1 MKKFLR
7 SVWGIVCMVGLG
19 LVVLAGAAV
28 GGNYL
33 WYNAQPKFQ
42 DITVE
47 LGTQQIE
54 LSQFFTRYAKAEKAA
69 FVTELTEE
77 NLSKA
82 GDIPVILRQGKKEET
97 VTLHIVDTTAPVV
110 EFLAH
115 RSEPS
120 GYEPKPEDFVVNV
133 SDFSETTFSF
143 AQLPEIPT
151 DYRDVELTV
160 VVTDAHGNKTEQ
172 SCILSYIWLKESL
185 QLELG
190 ESLTSEHLLFAPEKD
205 ADFLDIAQL
214 DAVNAGGVGEYTV
227 TSTIGEQ
234 TLQCMIT
241 VADTTAPTL
250 ELKDVSIYPG
260 NRFKA
265 KDFVTTAEDVSGD
278 VELTLLTEPDTT
290 KVGKYTVQIEA
301 KDIYG
306 NTVVQE
312 ATLQVVKDKTPPVIK
327 GVGTM
332 TVEKNSDPNYLK
344 GVTARDTKD
353 GNCEVTVSV
362 ENVDLS
368 KAGTYYA
375 IYSAEDSSGNKAT
388 AKRKIIV
395 SPDSEDTAALVAQI
409 AKSVGNDYL
418 ALRTYVRNKV
428 KYTHNWGGN
437 DPVWFGFTN
446 KHGNCYVHA
455 LCLKA
460 LLDYYGYQTELI
472 WVTNQDDPHYWLIIN
487 VGGQWYHIDATPGPY
502 HAKYDQLMTNEMRL
516 ATLRGR
522 VWDTSKWPQLND

>member
-1 MKKFLR
+1 M
-7 SVWGIVCMVGLG
+7 
-19 LVVLAGAAV
+19 
-28 GGNYL
+28 
-33 WYNAQPKFQ
+33 
-42 DITVE
+42 
-47 LGTQQIE
+47 
-54 LSQFFTRYAKAEKAA
+54 
-69 FVTELTEE
+69 
-77 NLSKA
+77 
-82 GDIPVILRQGKKEET
+82 
-97 VTLHIVDTTAPVV
+97 
-110 EFLAH
+110 
-115 RSEPS
+115 
-120 GYEPKPEDFVVNV
+120 
-133 SDFSETTFSF
+133 
-143 AQLPEIPT
+143 
-151 DYRDVELTV
+151 
-160 VVTDAHGNKTEQ
+160 
-172 SCILSYIWLKESL
+172 
-185 QLELG
+185 G

-344 GVTARDTKD
+344 GVTARDAKD

-418 ALRTYVRNKV
+418 ALRPYVRNKV